1 MSLSTNPPKEQPM
14 NNNNNQE
21 QEETTLVAPPQTQV
35 EEMNTGDI
43 LDFFSSGK
51 EYVADIFEEV
61 LDDSMDIDWN
71 TRVGAERI
79 AEYLFELTIIPMQE
93 ADNEQSSTKTIKLG

>member
-1 MSLSTNPPKEQPM
+1 M
-14 NNNNNQE
+14 NNKQQNKQQE
-21 QEETTLVAPPQTQV
+21 TKLVAPLQTQV
-35 EEMNTGDI
+35 EEMNIGDI

-51 EYVADIFEEV
+51 EYVADVFEEV
-61 LDDSMDIDWN
+61 LDDSMDIDWT

-93 ADNEQSSTKTIKLG
+93 ADNEQAGTKTIKFG